1 MKLWAGPSLKQESIQ
16 RLNCTAFH
24 SNIICW
30 KWKEKWSILLL
41 RLYICYFHYR
51 KFTIQQS
58 VFLFLMASCLYIF
71 LNFIPILTSKSQ
83 YFLQGTSTR
92 TNHILMLRLLYFNG
106 HSGRLPF
113 FLLIYSHNDFLCLSH
128 TFLLPCNSDLV
139 LLNGWRWDVDTCW
152 SLFRDLW
159 GIGSGYERMVKMFN
173 VESFKGK
180 FSLQKKNKK
189 QWNKKQWGIVRCY
202 LTKIFPQTPGL
213 HSSQVAHS
221 AQAHL
226 SFCGTSGK
234 GVLQFPNPNQNG
246 MQVSHK
252 FPH

>member
-1 MKLWAGPSLKQESIQ
+1 
-16 RLNCTAFH
+16 
-24 SNIICW
+24 
-30 KWKEKWSILLL
+30 
-41 RLYICYFHYR
+41 
-51 KFTIQQS
+51 
-58 VFLFLMASCLYIF
+58 MASCLYIF

-106 HSGRLPF
+106 HSGCLPF

-152 SLFRDLW
+152 SLFRDLR

-180 FSLQKKNKK
+180 FSLQKKIRNKK
-189 QWNKKQWGIVRCY
+189 TVRNSEVLLNKN
-202 LTKIFPQTPGL
+202 FPLNTRPPLKPGGSFSPS
-213 HSSQVAHS
+213 SSQLLWHKW
-221 AQAHL
+221 
-226 SFCGTSGK
+226 K
-234 GVLQFPNPNQNG
+234 GSIAIPQPKPEWDASQT
-246 MQVSHK
+246 QVPPLGSTDH
-252 FPH
+252 